1 MKNKSGFKVVGGII
15 LLAAVIILGVCFV
28 SQWQNGQKEDAYQDM
43 RQDTDKDGENGTE
56 AVHDFSRLKKQ
67 NADIY
72 AWVQVPNTK
81 VDYPVLQ
88 STEDNY
94 YLNHDFNRRES
105 QPGSIYSNAC
115 NSTDM
120 EDAITILYG
129 HDMKA
134 HTMFGSLHFFDDK
147 DFFEEND
154 TILVE
159 TPEALRTY
167 VIYGVF
173 NYNDDYLPSVFDVK
187 DTEGAAAFIA
197 SLEEC
202 AAQGDEL
209 THVRQGETLTE
220 DDKILV
226 LSTCISGQDDRR
238 FLVVAKLTNRD
249 GY

>member
-1 MKNKSGFKVVGGII
+1 MKQNSYVRIISVIVVV
-15 LLAAVIILGVCFV
+15 AAAIMVGLFFFQ
-28 SQWQNGQKEDAYQDM
+28 QWRNDKGEETYQEIRKETKQKA
-43 RQDTDKDGENGTE
+43 
-56 AVHDFSRLKKQ
+56 AHDFEQLQKQ

-72 AWVQVPNTK
+72 AWIQVPNTK

-88 STEDNY
+88 SEEDNF
-94 YLNHDFNRRES
+94 YLSRDINKQNS
-105 QPGSIYSNAC
+105 KPGSIYSNSC
-115 NSTDM
+115 NSKDM

-134 HTMFGSLHFFDDK
+134 HTMFGSLHLFDDK
-147 DFFEEND
+147 EFFDEND

-159 TPEALRTY
+159 TPEALLTY
-167 VIYGVF
+167 TIYGVY
-173 NYNDDYLPSVFDVK
+173 NYNDNYIPAVFAVN
-187 DTEGAAAFIA
+187 EPQGAQDFID

-202 AAQGDEL
+202 AKEGDKL
-209 THVRQGETLTE
+209 THIRQGETLTA

-238 FLVVAKLTNRD
+238 FLVVAKLTSRD